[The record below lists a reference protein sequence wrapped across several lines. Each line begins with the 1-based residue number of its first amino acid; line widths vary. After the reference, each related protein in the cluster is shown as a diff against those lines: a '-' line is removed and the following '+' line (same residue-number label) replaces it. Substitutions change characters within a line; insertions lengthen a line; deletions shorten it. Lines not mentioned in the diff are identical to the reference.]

1 MNIPICQSDLRSGI
15 LCLRHPKEL
24 DSGVFSLLDLEMMKT
39 LLDLENRIPNLK
51 DVTYVK
57 SAQTTGLAALLL
69 SGQNLPSNMWGRIG
83 SELRKKLNV
92 NLRVIEKAPSLK
104 RLVEQIIAPVR
115 VVGVNTIWIPDG
127 SRESSVIIDR
137 GDVNRL
143 PSSPENIEKIVYEL
157 SHEVIR
163 IRPR

>member
-1 MNIPICQSDLRSGI
+1 MNIPICQVDLRSGI
-15 LCLRHPKEL
+15 LCPRHQKEL
-24 DSGVFSLLDLEMMKT
+24 DTGVFSPLDLEVMKT
-39 LLDLENRIPNLK
+39 LLDLEGKIPNLK
-51 DVTYVK
+51 DVTYLK
-57 SAQTTGLAALLL
+57 SAQTSDFAVLLL
-69 SGQNLPSNMWGRIG
+69 SGQNLPSNFWGRVG
-83 SELRKKLNV
+83 SELRGKLNV

-127 SRESSVIIDR
+127 SRESSVVIER

-143 PSSPENIEKIVYEL
+143 PSSPESVEKIVYDL
-157 SHEVIR
+157 SHELIR